1 MYLWRLPILSGV
13 FLPQSACSY
22 TSDIKNKT
30 QYKMSRELTHVGYCF
45 RCSWHRLLRCFNNQ
59 SATRYS
65 TPKRRVSYDRPV
77 GRVVARLTAW
87 FRVTLAITLALALT
101 VMCSVNNGCSLFRI
115 HGLWTNRTLLI
126 LIQLTIKYVMQGCV
140 YPAAQYT
147 RCDQPEAVLVW
158 RSLQSIKQVRA
169 INVHKWQCHFA
180 DTTTVITGN
189 RVRRS
194 TSSSDSRR
202 REVTEQMWYSAE
214 DCSRSVYSGDWK
226 SSVAVGWESGTVNR
240 QFVRRSGT
248 QTPSKGKTMDY

>member
-1 MYLWRLPILSGV
+1 
-13 FLPQSACSY
+13 
-22 TSDIKNKT
+22 
-30 QYKMSRELTHVGYCF
+30 MSRELTHFGYCF

-180 DTTTVITGN
+180 DTTKVITGN